1 MLDLS
6 YPTLY
11 LVNVEVCISGE
22 VLTDRRLGIAQST
35 VKGGAPHTDK
45 NSNQAKQEEKQAGV
59 ATADIYRERD
69 TESYR
74 DKYTGLMCAG
84 NLLEFVNF
92 FKHSHN
98 GLPQLV

>member
-35 VKGGAPHTDK
+35 VKGGAAHTDK
-45 NSNQAKQEEKQAGV
+45 NSNQAKQEEKQTGV
-59 ATADIYRERD
+59 ATADIRLIVVIRNFKAD
-69 TESYR
+69 TSFGS
-74 DKYTGLMCAG
+74 GL
-84 NLLEFVNF
+84 LRSRV
-92 FKHSHN
+92 
-98 GLPQLV
+98 